1 MRPKA
6 AYEIMDS
13 GEAQLLESQV
23 SVTSLGQAR
32 TNVTGG
38 GWLYVGV
45 VGGLFFLGTFCLCPL
60 DMCAG
65 QRTTLG
71 VIPQAL
77 YTLFLETG
85 SFTTLERHT
94 S

>member
-38 GWLYVGV
+38 GWL
-45 VGGLFFLGTFCLCPL
+45 
-60 DMCAG
+60 
-65 QRTTLG
+65 
-71 VIPQAL
+71 
-77 YTLFLETG
+77 
-85 SFTTLERHT
+85 
-94 S
+94 